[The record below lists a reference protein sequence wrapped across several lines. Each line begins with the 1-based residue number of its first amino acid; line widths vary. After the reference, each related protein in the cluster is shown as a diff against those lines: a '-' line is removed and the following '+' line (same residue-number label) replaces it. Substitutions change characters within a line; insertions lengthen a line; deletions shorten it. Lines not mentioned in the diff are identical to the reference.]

1 MIIYTSDNG
10 YVYGDHRLFGKNSVY
25 EPSIRVPLVV
35 RGPGIPGNE
44 TRNQLVNNLDV
55 AATIQEVS
63 GIKPGL
69 IPDGRSQLPI
79 LHDAKAPWRSAI
91 LVEGGNG
98 VSRADKRYAAV
109 RTATR
114 KYVRHEDGFEELYD
128 PLADPYELDNK
139 VKDPRYAGDAEMLR
153 DLHDRLKSCVGAG
166 CWVP

>member
-63 GIKPGL
+63 GVKPGL
-69 IPDGRSQLPI
+69 IPDGQSQLPI

-98 VSRADKRYAAV
+98 VSRADKRSRGGA
-109 RTATR
+109 
-114 KYVRHEDGFEELYD
+114 H
-128 PLADPYELDNK
+128 
-139 VKDPRYAGDAEMLR
+139 GDAKIR
-153 DLHDRLKSCVGAG
+153 ASRRRF
-166 CWVP
+166 